1 MTVTTFCIFVIGC
14 LLAFCSGFFMAK
26 VASLRENE
34 IKKDSKE
41 LCQKLSELTEYYS
54 HAEFQPGMK
63 VWCIK
68 GKFVNG
74 RTHAQQI
81 VSIDHLR
88 SLENA
93 EAIFYVAPK
102 FACKTDEDRIGKFIF
117 LTEKEAEKKL
127 REYLNR
133 K

>member
-1 MTVTTFCIFVIGC
+1 MTVTIFCVFVIGC
-14 LLAFCSGFFMAK
+14 LLAFCSGFFIAK
-26 VASLRENE
+26 AASLMETE
-34 IKKDSKE
+34 TKIDIQ
-41 LCQKLSELTEYYS
+41 QKLSELKEYYS
-54 HAEFQPGMK
+54 HIEFQPGMK

-74 RTHAQQI
+74 RPHAQQI

-88 SLENA
+88 SLEDA
-93 EAIFYVAPK
+93 EAIFYVDPK
-102 FACKTDEDRIGKFIF
+102 YASKTDEDTIGSFKF

-127 REYLNR
+127 REYLKR

>member
-26 VASLRENE
+26 VASLRE
-34 IKKDSKE
+34 KE
-41 LCQKLSELTEYYS
+41 RKNDIYQKLSELREYYS
-54 HAEFQPGMK
+54 HTEFEPGMK

-74 RTHAQQI
+74 RAHEQQI

>member
-26 VASLRENE
+26 VASLRE
-34 IKKDSKE
+34 KE
-41 LCQKLSELTEYYS
+41 RKNDIYQKLSELREYYS
-54 HAEFQPGMK
+54 RAEFQPGMK

-81 VSIDHLR
+81 VSMDHLR
-88 SLENA
+88 SLEDA
-93 EAIFYVAPK
+93 DAIFYVAPK

-127 REYLNR
+127 REYLKR

>member
-1 MTVTTFCIFVIGC
+1 MTVTTLCIFVIGC
-14 LLAFCSGFFMAK
+14 LLAFCSGFFIAK
-26 VASLRENE
+26 AASLRE
-34 IKKDSKE
+34 KE
-41 LCQKLSELTEYYS
+41 RKNDIYQKLSELKEYYS

-68 GKFVNG
+68 GKFVKG
-74 RTHAQQI
+74 RPHAQQI

-102 FACKTDEDRIGKFIF
+102 FACKTDEDRIGKFVF

-127 REYLNR
+127 REYFKR

>member
-1 MTVTTFCIFVIGC
+1 MTVTTLCIFLVGC
-14 LLAFCSGFFMAK
+14 FLAFCSGFFMAK

-41 LCQKLSELTEYYS
+41 LCQKLSELTEHYS
-54 HAEFQPGMK
+54 HAEFQTGMK

-74 RTHAQQI
+74 RPHAQQI
-81 VSIDHLR
+81 VSIDHFKRLK
-88 SLENA
+88 NA

-102 FACKTDEDRIGKFIF
+102 VACKTDEDRIGKFIF
-117 LTEKEAEKKL
+117 LTEKEAEIKL
-127 REYLNR
+127 REYLIL